1 MLGTQAF
8 VTLGRRPY
16 YLKPTANYPWD
27 WILPQLRK
35 ACAEKVHEARRGV
48 ATRDAF
54 ASDHR
59 HSRAQLNG
67 SLRHGFYWLPPIFY

>member
-1 MLGTQAF
+1 MLVAIAAAMLGTQAF

-35 ACAEKVHEARRGV
+35 ACAQEFMRRV
-48 ATRDAF
+48 AE
-54 ASDHR
+54 
-59 HSRAQLNG
+59 
-67 SLRHGFYWLPPIFY
+67 